1 MRNFGTKNTLFW
13 YIAAGLSKQ
22 YLLIWNQHSPICQT
36 MKLCKGIKMSKFGIK
51 NTLFG
56 YFEAGIW
63 KEICLIWVQHLRLCL
78 IGKFQETTTCLI
90 WEFLS
95 WNLKKQCSHSSN
107 KHPWYFIL
115 KKVCEKMKMP
125 KFGTKKSAPTNSHFI
140 CVFLGWNL
148 KTILSYLKSAS
159 WNLSNRKNSGKKCLS
174 LGTKIRFS
182 GIFGMKFENNVVIF
196 EISTLE
202 FV

>member
-1 MRNFGTKNTLFW
+1 MKKWKWLNVGTKIPYSDFLGYSFKKLYWYLKSAPSNLSNCQALWKMKMRNFGTKNTLFW

-51 NTLFG
+51 NTLFE

-115 KKVCEKMKMP
+115 KNVCEKMKMP

-148 KTILSYLKSAS
+148 KTILSYL
-159 WNLSNRKNSGKKCLS
+159 
-174 LGTKIRFS
+174 
-182 GIFGMKFENNVVIF
+182 
-196 EISTLE
+196 
-202 FV
+202 